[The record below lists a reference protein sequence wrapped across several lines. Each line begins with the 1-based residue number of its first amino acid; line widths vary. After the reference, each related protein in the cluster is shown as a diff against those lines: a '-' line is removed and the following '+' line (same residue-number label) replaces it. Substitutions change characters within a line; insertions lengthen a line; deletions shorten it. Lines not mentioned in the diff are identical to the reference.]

1 MAITI
6 HEALRWASSFLQEN
20 GVEPTAGEWL
30 LRHHG
35 NMERAKLLASLRDP
49 LPEPVWQAFKQ
60 DVAVMA
66 SGVPVQH
73 VLGYEQFYGRTF
85 LVNGDVLIPR
95 PETEELVALVLN
107 KLKPGPQ
114 AILDVG
120 TGSGA
125 IALTLKLERP
135 DCYVTATDISEKALD
150 VARENAQRLGADIT
164 FAKGDLLAPVA
175 GAVFDVIVSN
185 PPYIPYRDRDSLAV
199 HVREF
204 EPEMALFAEEDG
216 LMIYRRL
223 AEEVP
228 ACIHPRSLVAVEIG
242 AGQGEAVQALF
253 AAAFPFAD
261 INIVYDING
270 KDRIVFVS
278 GNLGRQGHN
287 ID

>member
-60 DVAVMA
+60 DVAVMV

-135 DCYVTATDISEKALD
+135 DCHVTATDISEKALD

-185 PPYIPYRDRDSLAV
+185 PPI
-199 HVREF
+199 F
-204 EPEMALFAEEDG
+204 
-216 LMIYRRL
+216 
-223 AEEVP
+223 
-228 ACIHPRSLVAVEIG
+228 
-242 AGQGEAVQALF
+242 
-253 AAAFPFAD
+253 
-261 INIVYDING
+261 
-270 KDRIVFVS
+270 RIVIETALRSMCVNS
-278 GNLGRQGHN
+278 NRKWHCLLKKMG
-287 ID
+287 

>member
-35 NMERAKLLASLRDP
+35 KMERAKLLASLRDP
-49 LPEPVWQAFKQ
+49 LPESVWQAFKQ
-60 DVAVMA
+60 DVAVIA

-73 VLGYEQFYGRTF
+73 VIGYEQFYGRTF

-95 PETEELVALVLN
+95 PETEELVALILN

-135 DCYVTATDISEKALD
+135 DCHVTATDISEKALD
-150 VARENAQRLGADIT
+150 VARENAERFGADIT

-216 LMIYRRL
+216 LLFYRRL

-228 ACIHPRSLVAVEIG
+228 TCIHPRSLIAVEIG
-242 AGQGEAVQALF
+242 AGQGESVQALF

-261 INIVYDING
+261 IDIVYDING

-278 GNLGRQGHN
+278 GNLGRQCHN
-287 ID
+287 VD

>member
-35 NMERAKLLASLRDP
+35 KMERAKLLASLRDP
-49 LPEPVWQAFKQ
+49 LPESVWQAFKQ
-60 DVAVMA
+60 DVAVIA

-73 VLGYEQFYGRTF
+73 VIGYEQFYGRTF
-85 LVNGDVLIPR
+85 LVNGDALIPR
-95 PETEELVALVLN
+95 PETEELVALILN

-135 DCYVTATDISEKALD
+135 DCHVTATDISEKALD
-150 VARENAQRLGADIT
+150 VARENAERFGADIT

-216 LMIYRRL
+216 LLFYRRL

-228 ACIHPRSLVAVEIG
+228 TCIHPRSLIAVEIG
-242 AGQGEAVQALF
+242 AGQGESVQALF

-261 INIVYDING
+261 IDIVYDING

-278 GNLGRQGHN
+278 GNLGRQCHN
-287 ID
+287 VD